1 MLQLRIMRRFLLLC
15 VAAAAVW
22 AQKITVEFDEN
33 VDFAKFH
40 TFMIREG
47 ALNSKNPALNS
58 ELTRKKIDALIE
70 KNLNARGMLKVNG
83 SPDMNVRYRL
93 GSMRKTEIETYPAG
107 WRGWGTR
114 VVRVPYTEGTL
125 VIDLRDPSTRSL
137 VWRGIAREEKDDP
150 NKIESKL
157 ADMVRKAL
165 EKYPPKPR

>member
-1 MLQLRIMRRFLLLC
+1 MRWTLLLLL
-15 VAAAAVW
+15 AAGAS
-22 AQKITVEFDEN
+22 AQKITVEFDEA
-33 VDFAKFH
+33 VDFSKFK

-70 KNLNARGMLKVNG
+70 KYLNARGMLRVSAK
-83 SPDMNVRYRL
+83 PDMNVRYRL
-93 GSMRKTEIETYPAG
+93 GSARKTEIETYPAG
-107 WRGWGTR
+107 WRGLGTR

-150 NKIESKL
+150 NKIEGKL
-157 ADMVRKAL
+157 DDMVKKAL
-165 EKYPPKPR
+165 EKYPPKPK